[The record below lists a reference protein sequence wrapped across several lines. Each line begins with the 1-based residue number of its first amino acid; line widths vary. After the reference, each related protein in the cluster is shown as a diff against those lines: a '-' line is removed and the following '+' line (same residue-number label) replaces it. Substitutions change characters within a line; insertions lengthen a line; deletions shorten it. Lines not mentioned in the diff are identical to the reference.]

1 MTSWVPRSLDAAS
14 PPVAGVRREAIRG
27 YFIHEKYARLALSE
41 LHRHQHQFRLFFL
54 VRWGFLLHDWLSP
67 PASHTPAIHAAK
79 CSFIKSFARFPTRF
93 SCIFVFVTTS
103 LEKEK
108 AQSGDESLLIS
119 SLSHQK
125 TSARVSVRKF
135 SQSLSVRLSVQTYP
149 PCWSCNKKSK
159 SSNYWCRA
167 KLKAAKLHPEWG
179 NKVLQILSR
188 GQTWV
193 VLR

>member
-1 MTSWVPRSLDAAS
+1 MKKTPGSLSRSSTGTNTSF
-14 PPVAGVRREAIRG
+14 G
-27 YFIHEKYARLALSE
+27 F
-41 LHRHQHQFRLFFL
+41 FFL

-149 PCWSCNKKSK
+149 PCWSCNKK
-159 SSNYWCRA
+159 NQR
-167 KLKAAKLHPEWG
+167 
-179 NKVLQILSR
+179 VQIIDAELN
-188 GQTWV
+188 
-193 VLR
+193 